1 MSDILA
7 DETSNESSTEDKESD
22 SSSVESGDEEEWS
35 DNLEFVIIEDFNKP
49 TRPTTVLLATATPAD
64 FFNLVFPEDLIQLI
78 ITETNHNA
86 LQKQQ
91 QLGTVNKDWI
101 PIKNSNMRAF
111 FAIRFIQGINSFSWQ
126 DKKKVDFFKTKS

>member
-49 TRPTTVLLATATPAD
+49 TRPTTVLLATATP
-64 FFNLVFPEDLIQLI
+64 
-78 ITETNHNA
+78 ETSVG
-86 LQKQQ
+86 
-91 QLGTVNKDWI
+91 QLGVVPCVTLPCVACFEPLHSEQHCLVRGQHGSTKFKFEGLIVVNI
-101 PIKNSNMRAF
+101 LN
-111 FAIRFIQGINSFSWQ
+111 FI
-126 DKKKVDFFKTKS
+126 